1 LARREKAGIILAKE
15 KQSSKKRTYPMSY
28 DSVSSPRKASG
39 GVHDQI
45 ESFLQTVMEG
55 LMGPDDQNGAAE
67 QQGKQGRPVYLPSVT
82 LWMGVL
88 IAVLRGLKSQRAIW
102 RLLAAGGWWKQPS
115 YDIGDQAIYKRLEQE
130 GWKPLAQVFERVS
143 QLLAHWL
150 QPALQA
156 YHQRHAPLAPFAKK
170 IVALDEMYLDQ
181 VSRRLPILRHLK
193 KGDVQLLPGKLV
205 ALFDVRLQQWH
216 AIDYIASAKKNGM
229 KQARAMLASVK
240 EGTTLV
246 LADLGYFSFRWFDEL
261 TELGYSWISRVK
273 ENTSVVVL
281 HTYYQAGDTFDRLVW
296 LGAWNIK
303 GKYVVRQIQ
312 FRQGGQLRQY
322 FTNVCDPTLLPMAEI
337 ARLYARRWDIEL
349 AFLTLKREL
358 GLHLIWSSKSVVVLA
373 QVWACLIIAQVLQAI
388 RMEVA
393 LRADVDAFEVSL
405 PLLIEALPQFG
416 LQGHDGIVE
425 CVRQGRRLGIIRPST
440 RLRIQAP
447 EIPPEQMTPLPQGT
461 VLCRQ
466 PCYRHEKRSDKPI
479 SSDKRNSPQMEVH
492 PQRDRLVAILRQ
504 REAQIKASARQAK
517 AEPLPKPKVVPIKPK
532 VDPTS
537 QIKAKLAKTPMPP
550 VQPDPSMARPPWAFL
565 QPLGASA

>member
-1 LARREKAGIILAKE
+1 
-15 KQSSKKRTYPMSY
+15 
-28 DSVSSPRKASG
+28 
-39 GVHDQI
+39 
-45 ESFLQTVMEG
+45 
-55 LMGPDDQNGAAE
+55 
-67 QQGKQGRPVYLPSVT
+67 
-82 LWMGVL
+82 
-88 IAVLRGLKSQRAIW
+88 
-102 RLLAAGGWWKQPS
+102 
-115 YDIGDQAIYKRLEQE
+115 
-130 GWKPLAQVFERVS
+130 
-143 QLLAHWL
+143 
-150 QPALQA
+150 
-156 YHQRHAPLAPFAKK
+156 
-170 IVALDEMYLDQ
+170 LDEMCLDQ

-193 KGDVQLLPGKLV
+193 KGDTQLLPGKLV
-205 ALFDVRLQQWH
+205 ALFDVRLQQWR
-216 AIDYIASAKKNGM
+216 AIEYIATASENGM
-229 KQARAMLASVK
+229 KRAYHMLASVK
-240 EGTTLV
+240 TGTTLV

-261 TELGYSWISRVK
+261 TDLGYSWISRVK

-281 HTYYQAGDTFDRLVW
+281 HTYYQAGETFDRLVW

-303 GKYVVRQIQ
+303 GKYVVRQVQ

-322 FTNVCDPTLLPMAEI
+322 FTNVCNPTVLPLCEI

-358 GLHLIWSSKSVVVLA
+358 GLHLIWSSKSVVILA

-393 LRADVDAFEVSL
+393 RLPDVDAFEVSL

-466 PCYRHEKRSDKPI
+466 PCYRQQKKSPDKPTSSNKRSGSQI
-479 SSDKRNSPQMEVH
+479 EVH

-504 REAQIKASARQAK
+504 REAQIKALARQAE
-517 AEPLPKPKVVPIKPK
+517 AEQTPKPKVVLTKSQT
-532 VDPTS
+532 DPTP
-537 QIKAKLAKTPMPP
+537 QTKAKIVKTPMPA
-550 VQPDPSMARPPWAFL
+550 VQPDPSIARPPWAWS

>member
-1 LARREKAGIILAKE
+1 
-15 KQSSKKRTYPMSY
+15 MSH
-28 DSVSSPRKASG
+28 DTVSSATKASR
-39 GVHDQI
+39 GVHEQI

-55 LMGPDDQNGAAE
+55 LMRPGDQDAAG
-67 QQGKQGRPVYLPSVT
+67 QASKPGRPVNLPSMI
-82 LWMGVL
+82 LWMAVL
-88 IAVLRGLKSQRAIW
+88 VAVLRGFKSQRAIW
-102 RLLAAGGWWKQPS
+102 RLVAAGGWWKQPS
-115 YDIGDQAIYKRLEQE
+115 YEIGDQAVYKRLEQE

-150 QPALQA
+150 RPALQA
-156 YHQRHAPLAPFAKK
+156 YRQRHVPLAPFAQEV
-170 IVALDEMYLDQ
+170 VALDEMYLDQ

-193 KGDVQLLPGKLV
+193 KGDVQLLPGKLI
-205 ALFDVRLQQWH
+205 ALFDVRLQQWRS
-216 AIDYIASAKKNGM
+216 IEYVASASENGM
-229 KQARAMLASVK
+229 KRAYRMLASVK
-240 EGTTLV
+240 AGTTLV

-261 TELGYSWISRVK
+261 TDLGYSWISRVK
-273 ENTSVVVL
+273 ENTSLVVL

-303 GKYVVRQIQ
+303 GKYVVRQVQ

-322 FTNVCDPTLLPMAEI
+322 FTNVCDPTVLPLCEM

-358 GLHLIWSSKSVVVLA
+358 GLHLIWSSKSMVVLA

-416 LQGHDGIVE
+416 SQGHDGIVE
-425 CVRQGRRLGIIRPST
+425 CVHQGYRLGIIRPST

-447 EIPPEQMTPLPQGT
+447 EIAPEHLIPLPQGT

-466 PCYRHEKRSDKPI
+466 PCYRHEKNPDKPI
-479 SSDKRNSPQMEVH
+479 NSNKRSTTQIEVH
-492 PQRDRLVAILRQ
+492 PQRDRLVAILLQ
-504 REAQIKASARQAK
+504 REAQIKALAQQAQVK
-517 AEPLPKPKVVPIKPK
+517 PVPKPKVVPPK
-532 VDPTS
+532 LNVDHVHLS
-537 QIKAKLAKTPMPP
+537 KAKVAKTPMPA
-550 VQPDPSMARPPWAFL
+550 VQPDPSIVRPPWVWS
-565 QPLGASA
+565 QPLEASA